1 MGQQAQAKQTD
12 RKEAPL
18 SDLPEETHVLV
29 QEALRCFSLVQVLN
43 GAIASLVTLAGY
55 LYKQTSLTGDVA
67 SVTLCLVSIMLL
79 HSHEGTVTQLRVLW
93 CKTATASIIADC
105 HTIRANSSALLAHY
119 TSVRYSRSASTSM
132 ESAEVCISW
141 ASWCGQPQGELCFA
155 VLCAEI
161 ATALIQQC
169 SQAAPPVP
177 PSLGTCNCRP

>member
-55 LYKQTSLTGDVA
+55 LYKHTSLTGDVA
-67 SVTLCLVSIMLL
+67 SVTACLVSIMLL
-79 HSHEGTVTQLRVLW
+79 HSHEGTVTQLRVLR
-93 CKTATASIIADC
+93 CKTDHSC
-105 HTIRANSSALLAHY
+105 HTIRADSSALLAHY

-169 SQAAPPVP
+169 SQAAPPVS